1 TRHAERGWLPS
12 LIVGTRLATVNEDF
26 SLTSTRPG
34 TSTDEFG
41 GEQYTVINLR
51 LDITPV
57 RLPQPLFSEWLGKP
71 AAASP

>member
-1 TRHAERGWLPS
+1 MATDSVGW
-12 LIVGTRLATVNEDF
+12 
-26 SLTSTRPG
+26 
-34 TSTDEFG
+34 STDELG

-57 RLPQPLFSEWLGKP
+57 RLPQPLFGEWLGKP